1 MDNFFSTAPC
11 NHKKRLPTTQAI
23 ITSIVQLETYPIN
36 YSNLKVILMKAMVKN
51 LPLISQRNFKKRTRK
66 VDTKQKKQLE
76 EL

>member
-51 LPLISQRNFKKRTRK
+51 LPLISQRNFKTIVLRTSTLFK
-66 VDTKQKKQLE
+66 VSHQI
-76 EL
+76 